1 MSVVTVFLGKDAVL
15 YQGAA
20 GTQAST
26 ELKHIKD
33 VKVGIKTTMIDST
46 TRASG
51 GWKTSSPGLKEGELS
66 FTVKGGSDDY
76 DTLMGAIMTG
86 TPLAFYAKPSKEA
99 GAKGLDAD
107 FHIESMDET
116 QDLDDVVWYE
126 CKAVP
131 TLYDDTRPPKWQ

>member
-1 MSVVTVFLGKDAVL
+1 MSVVTVYLGKDAVL

-26 ELKHIKD
+26 ELKHIKE
-33 VKVGIKTTMIDST
+33 VKVGVKKTMIDST

-66 FTVKGGSDDY
+66 FAVKGGSGDY
-76 DTLMGAIMTG
+76 TALMTAFMAD

-107 FHIESMDET
+107 FHIESLDET